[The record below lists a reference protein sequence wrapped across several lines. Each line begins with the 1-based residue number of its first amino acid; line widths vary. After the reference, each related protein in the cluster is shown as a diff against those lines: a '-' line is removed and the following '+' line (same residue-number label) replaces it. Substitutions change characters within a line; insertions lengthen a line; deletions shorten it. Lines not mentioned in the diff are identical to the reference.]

1 MMTEDG
7 PDPDAVSRAGRI
19 RETGSST
26 ADAVQHAASVF
37 EEELAAG
44 IAGAERLERR
54 FSADNRIDPEE
65 LQALTQRFRSDGHD
79 VIEALAEQIG
89 DVGSQETRTL
99 ARRFTAD
106 AHSLVDTFANLVNL
120 APDIVN
126 RLMAD
131 RGAQAGGENPGEGDS

>member
-1 MMTEDG
+1 MTEAG
-7 PDPDAVSRAGRI
+7 ADPDAVSRSGRI
-19 RETGSST
+19 REAGSGT

-44 IAGAERLERR
+44 LAGAEQLQRR
-54 FSADNRIDPEE
+54 FSADQRIDPEE

-89 DVGSQETRTL
+89 DAGSQETRAL

-131 RGAQAGGENPGEGDS
+131 RRGQASGENPGDGDS